1 MGTLGVQETIFI
13 FVLALL
19 IFGPK
24 KLPELG
30 RTLGKAMT
38 EFRRASSELRATFD
52 REMHAI
58 ERETE
63 LKEVTQA
70 FNHETYNYDSY
81 YDSGSYG
88 HESYDYSAQDT
99 STTGASAT
107 QGAATEHGGSP
118 DSHQYDYGS
127 DHSYAGTEETAMNS
141 HEGTGDHQ
149 ANGHQGVEAAANNV
163 EHHSSATPASPAP
176 SSSSE
181 PARS

>member
-88 HESYDYSAQDT
+88 HESYDYSAHND

-107 QGAATEHGGSP
+107 QGAATEHDGSP
-118 DSHQYDYGS
+118 DTYHYDYGHTGS
-127 DHSYAGTEETAMNS
+127 ETAATNTHDGSAEHHNAQASVESAGTHTN
-141 HEGTGDHQ
+141 HQ
-149 ANGHQGVEAAANNV
+149 D
-163 EHHSSATPASPAP
+163 SAST
-176 SSSSE
+176 SE
-181 PARS
+181 PVKS